1 MDCSF
6 FKLIINMKKLNKHI
20 LTIIRS
26 ILRLCLC
33 GYLLRCLVMY
43 GQTYVITRLGFLIVL
58 LAIDLLIFIIEK
70 LLSINNRIPFK
81 NP

>member
-1 MDCSF
+1 
-6 FKLIINMKKLNKHI
+6 
-20 LTIIRS
+20 
-26 ILRLCLC
+26 
-33 GYLLRCLVMY
+33 MY

-81 NP
+81 NPWKRFFFIPDKLTWN